1 MGKYGNGTGTLEE
14 AANAIKTVESLQNNL
29 AVSMTDTD
37 DLRNFKGMNLAKA
50 NLAKYQLVK
59 KSWEDMKKKVS
70 EIKNATLKYFLQRE
84 YLDKVKSTVKVYL
97 GSKIGELLNG
107 LEISI
112 ASLYSKLKSSYK
124 QRKDLM
130 VEANYAKSI

>member
-1 MGKYGNGTGTLEE
+1 MGKWRNGTENMDE
-14 AANAIKTVESLQNNL
+14 AANAIETVKKLQNDL
-29 AVSMTDTD
+29 AVSMTDPD
-37 DLRNFKGMNLAKA
+37 DLRNFKGMTLAQA
-50 NLAKYQLVK
+50 NSAKYQLVK
-59 KSWEDMKKKVS
+59 NSWESMKKKVS
-70 EIKNATLKYFLQRE
+70 EIKNTTLRYFLERE

-97 GSKIGELLNG
+97 GSKMGELLNG

-130 VEANYAKSI
+130 AEVNYARSI